1 MRRERR
7 LPACPASRLGE
18 DAGKRLGENQVIDS
32 ADRRSRFAWTAGRLA
47 ACAPSRQ
54 FIVVFNFQRPS
65 ASGNLKMTTKLKTKT
80 SAKDIEPAGKP
91 ES

>member
-18 DAGKRLGENQVIDS
+18 DAGKCLGENQVIDS

-47 ACAPSRQ
+47 ACAPIRQ
-54 FIVVFNFQRPS
+54 FIVVFIFQRTLVG
-65 ASGNLKMTTKLKTKT
+65 GNLFL
-80 SAKDIEPAGKP
+80 
-91 ES
+91 